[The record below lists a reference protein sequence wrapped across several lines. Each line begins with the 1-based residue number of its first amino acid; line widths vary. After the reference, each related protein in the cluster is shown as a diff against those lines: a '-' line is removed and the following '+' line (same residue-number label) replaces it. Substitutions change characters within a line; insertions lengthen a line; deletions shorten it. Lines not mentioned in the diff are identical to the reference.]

1 MCPRRH
7 GTRVTPPRAPP
18 GAAER
23 VLLAGGA
30 GGGSGDAHLRGGGA
44 GRLGGPRSPGA
55 GAGRGPG
62 GRGAELHPRG
72 APGQPRA
79 HHRPALHPQTGR
91 PARGRRAPG
100 PGCRGRGGRRRRPPG
115 AAGRRRPRHQGEC
128 RRGGG
133 RGRGRAGAGAEAG
146 LWRQVTASGTP
157 GQALAWET
165 FATFQLALAAFAAAD
180 RAAPQGGLVLGS
192 AVAAGALAAGP
203 FSGGSMN
210 PARSLGPAV
219 VTGIWDDHWV
229 SRWPP
234 PCPPQGPPAWGCVS
248 PAAAWDPHGPL
259 PTPEGVPWL
268 FVSVGWFPT
277 PPRQVTPGCS
287 PSLGPPSPPIMAR
300 GPPSPRPWAGPSR
313 SPHPKRAVPPQLLV
327 PGAGSS
333 SPVSITSLGSP
344 ASSTPR
350 CPRPRDTP
358 ALCPPQVYW
367 LGPVLGAVLAGI
379 SYEFIF
385 APGASREKLGACL
398 ACRDAALVEAAS
410 PSPSSPSAR
419 APPAPPAERGQGTA

>member
-1 MCPRRH
+1 MAIAEELRSGCFWR
-7 GTRVTPPRAPP
+7 GVLAEAAATLIFVGVVLGASAAPGP
-18 GAAER
+18 LAPA
-23 VLLAGGA
+23 LAGGLVA
-30 GGGSGDAHLRGGGA
+30 AALSCTLGAPQANPALTIALLCTRKLGALRGAA
-44 GRLGGPRSPGA
+44 GLLAQGA
-55 GAGRGPG
+55 GAVVAAAAAR
-62 GRGAELHPRG
+62 L
-72 APGQPRA
+72 
-79 HHRPALHPQTGR
+79 ALR
-91 PARGRRAPG
+91 DD
-100 PGCRGRGGRRRRPPG
+100 
-115 AAGRRRPRHQGEC
+115 
-128 RRGGG
+128 
-133 RGRGRAGAGAEAG
+133 AG
-146 LWRQVTASGTP
+146 LVTRVTASGTP

-229 SRWPP
+229 
-234 PCPPQGPPAWGCVS
+234 
-248 PAAAWDPHGPL
+248 
-259 PTPEGVPWL
+259 
-268 FVSVGWFPT
+268 
-277 PPRQVTPGCS
+277 
-287 PSLGPPSPPIMAR
+287 
-300 GPPSPRPWAGPSR
+300 
-313 SPHPKRAVPPQLLV
+313 
-327 PGAGSS
+327 
-333 SPVSITSLGSP
+333 
-344 ASSTPR
+344 
-350 CPRPRDTP
+350 
-358 ALCPPQVYW
+358 YW